1 MPITIQGR
9 RVRIA
14 SSQVKAAM
22 TRMRPT
28 CCVDVPSCP
37 GYRVRNGRECY
48 TSPLRNHRAVASRAA
63 ARHRRCGA
71 MNFGFR
77 IDPQALWARQN
88 ITLSLMLLA
97 LHFAL
102 MVDLGSGPA
111 RALLLTH
118 FGLFLL
124 WQPVWQGTE
133 RLEPGRAALLVA
145 GGALLVWWSS
155 WWLIALW
162 LAVLFSLI
170 GGNVPAMR
178 SARER
183 FASLLA
189 ALYLLAMLLV
199 WVVPK
204 LFQAREFSALAVATV
219 RYGLLVPLVTIP
231 FLHAEVR
238 RDRPRYAI
246 DLVYSVLL
254 FLLVVVL
261 VLGAFFVQ
269 QVSHGDYPM
278 ALAQTLTG
286 DRGAHDDPVVAVG
299 SARRIRRHRP
309 VAVTLLPEP
318 RACPSSAGCTASPIG
333 PSRNPIRTGSCRRRS
348 RRCSSCPGC
357 RGSSGPRATSADRR
371 ARPAARGTAFT
382 FGGLTLRLY
391 TKWRPSPALM
401 LHMRLLA
408 RLLADYHE
416 AKVREEVQR
425 RTAYLQAIY
434 ETGSRLTHDVKNLL
448 QSLALAV
455 LGGRDERQLRRRGVA
470 APDPAPVA
478 ADHAAPAVHAGQA
491 RRASPGPGGA
501 GVGGRVVARARAA
514 LRARG
519 HRVRHRPT
527 AAGRAPAGRI
537 VRQRCRQPAPERA
550 GEAAPRRNQ
559 PDRGGAALR
568 FDRVPADRSPMPDRR
583 FRTRWRASSS
593 PRRCRPTAV
602 SASVST
608 RAPATPSELGY
619 VAATGQQCAG
629 QRSIRP
635 RGDESGCRPRR
646 PESGLLAGRDEA
658 AEQHAGRDPDQHVVE
673 LGCRQCPTAGGSRTP
688 DPDRHSPFRLQT
700 SAQVGPVSGNRRPC
714 SVYNAVLADRIDD
727 GDRRAV
733 GQRDARG
740 AVGRARRRSRADDEQ
755 VARRCAAAVAI
766 VRHAWRSSCRRWW

>member
-1 MPITIQGR
+1 
-9 RVRIA
+9 
-14 SSQVKAAM
+14 
-22 TRMRPT
+22 
-28 CCVDVPSCP
+28 
-37 GYRVRNGRECY
+37 
-48 TSPLRNHRAVASRAA
+48 
-63 ARHRRCGA
+63 
-71 MNFGFR
+71 MNFGLR

-102 MVDLGSGPA
+102 MVNLGSGPA

-204 LFQAREFSALAVATV
+204 LFRAEEFSALAVATV

-261 VLGAFFVQ
+261 VLGAFFIQ
-269 QVSHGDYPM
+269 QVSHGDYPV
-278 ALAQTLTG
+278 ALAQTLTAIAALMMILSWLWDPRGGFAGIGQLLSRYFLSLGMPFERWMHSLANLAEHESDPGRFLVQAVAEMLELPWLSGIEWTAG
-286 DRGAHDDPVVAVG
+286 DD
-299 SARRIRRHRP
+299 
-309 VAVTLLPEP
+309 
-318 RACPSSAGCTASPIG
+318 
-333 PSRNPIRTGSCRRRS
+333 
-348 RRCSSCPGC
+348 
-357 RGSSGPRATSADRR
+357 RGSSGTTTGT
-371 ARPAARGTAFT
+371 GTAFT
-382 FGGLTLRLY
+382 FGGLTLRLF

-448 QSLALAV
+448 QSLRSLCSAAETSNSTDAEALRR
-455 LGGRDERQLRRRGVA
+455 LIQRQLPQITQRLQSTLDKLDARRPGKVEQVSAADWWRSLAQRYAHEGIEFATVRLPPTARLPGELFDSVADNLLQNALEKRRRGETGRIEVA
-470 APDPAPVA
+470 LRSETTGCRLIVTDAGSPIPESMARQFFTAPVPS
-478 ADHAAPAVHAGQA
+478 DSGL
-491 RRASPGPGGA
+491 
-501 GVGGRVVARARAA
+501 GVGLYQSARHA
-514 LRARG
+514 
-519 HRVRHRPT
+519 
-527 AAGRAPAGRI
+527 
-537 VRQRCRQPAPERA
+537 
-550 GEAAPRRNQ
+550 
-559 PDRGGAALR
+559 
-568 FDRVPADRSPMPDRR
+568 
-583 FRTRWRASSS
+583 
-593 PRRCRPTAV
+593 
-602 SASVST
+602 
-608 RAPATPSELGY
+608 SELGY
-619 VAATGQQCAG
+619 ALRLDANAQGSVRFVLEATA
-629 QRSIRP
+629 P
-635 RGDESGCRPRR
+635 
-646 PESGLLAGRDEA
+646 
-658 AEQHAGRDPDQHVVE
+658 
-673 LGCRQCPTAGGSRTP
+673 
-688 DPDRHSPFRLQT
+688 LQT
-700 SAQVGPVSGNRRPC
+700 
-714 SVYNAVLADRIDD
+714 
-727 GDRRAV
+727 
-733 GQRDARG
+733 
-740 AVGRARRRSRADDEQ
+740 
-755 VARRCAAAVAI
+755 AA
-766 VRHAWRSSCRRWW
+766 